1 MEGIIKAVCISE
13 KRGTVKKN
21 INEVNVIKDFGLEG
35 DAHAGKWHRQ
45 VSFLSADIVD
55 EFNEK
60 GASVIEGDCGE
71 NILAYGIDF
80 KKLPVGTKLIC
91 NDAKFEITQIGKEC
105 HSHCE
110 IYKRVGDCIM
120 PREGIF
126 AKVLESGTIKVGDK
140 IEVIYPEKDMPY
152 MAAVMTLSD
161 KGSRGERVDTSG
173 PRAAEILKEHGFKIV
188 EEILL
193 PDEEAQIKKHL
204 IRLSDSRQVD
214 LIITTGGTG
223 LSPRDRTPEATLAVA
238 DRNVPGISEAIRAG
252 SMTITKRAML
262 SRGVSVI
269 RKKTLIIN
277 LPGSKKAVEES
288 LSFIIDQL
296 PHGLDTLRE
305 NTDDCGRN
313 YERRQCMEI
322 SPIIIS
328 MKTATIAILFTII
341 LGLLAARWILYR
353 KSDATRIFW
362 DGIFTMP
369 LVLPPTVAGFFLLVF
384 FGSYGP
390 VGKLFEN
397 YLGIKIAFSW
407 GATILAA
414 VVMSFPLMYRSA
426 RGALEQIDEDLI
438 FAART
443 LGMSEW
449 SIFFRVMIPNAL
461 PGIISGGVLAFA
473 RGLGEFGAT
482 AMIAGNIPGRTR
494 TLPLAVYSEV
504 AAGNMDA
511 AYQYVLV
518 IVIICFAI
526 VAAMN
531 IYLIME
537 KKKQEV

>member
-1 MEGIIKAVCISE
+1 MCYTRFSITDISLFRKSELRDEGGNKMGKIMAVNISE
-13 KRGTVKKN
+13 KKGTQKKN
-21 INEVNVIKDFGLEG
+21 VHSARLMEEFGIEK

-45 VSFLSADIVD
+45 VSLLSYEKIE
-55 EFNEK
+55 EFKAK
-60 GASVIEGDCGE
+60 GAPIEDGAFGE
-71 NILAYGIDF
+71 NLIVSGYDLKA
-80 KKLPVGTKLIC
+80 LPVGTRLRSG
-91 NDAKFEITQIGKEC
+91 EVLLEVTQIGKKC
-105 HSHCE
+105 HSGCE
-110 IYKRVGDCIM
+110 IYKIMGDCIM

-305 NTDDCGRN
+305 NTEDCGRN
-313 YERRQCMEI
+313 
-322 SPIIIS
+322 
-328 MKTATIAILFTII
+328 
-341 LGLLAARWILYR
+341 
-353 KSDATRIFW
+353 
-362 DGIFTMP
+362 
-369 LVLPPTVAGFFLLVF
+369 
-384 FGSYGP
+384 
-390 VGKLFEN
+390 
-397 YLGIKIAFSW
+397 
-407 GATILAA
+407 
-414 VVMSFPLMYRSA
+414 
-426 RGALEQIDEDLI
+426 
-438 FAART
+438 
-443 LGMSEW
+443 
-449 SIFFRVMIPNAL
+449 
-461 PGIISGGVLAFA
+461 
-473 RGLGEFGAT
+473 
-482 AMIAGNIPGRTR
+482 
-494 TLPLAVYSEV
+494 
-504 AAGNMDA
+504 
-511 AYQYVLV
+511 
-518 IVIICFAI
+518 
-526 VAAMN
+526 
-531 IYLIME
+531 
-537 KKKQEV
+537 